1 MDIETVAHDTPE
13 KIHTITIDPATGIQ
27 PHHGRSVAAALGLSG
42 DLAKQAA
49 KVLGGLYAA
58 FLGTDAEQIEI
69 NPLAVCEGA
78 NGDELLVL
86 EAKVARSE
94 EHTSELQSLMRISY

>member
-1 MDIETVAHDTPE
+1 M
-13 KIHTITIDPATGIQ
+13 
-27 PHHGRSVAAALGLSG
+27 PHHGRSVAAALELEG

-49 KVLGGLYAA
+49 KVLAGLYNA
-58 FLGTDAEQIEI
+58 FLATDAEQIEI

-86 EAKVARSE
+86 AAKLGFDGNAMFRHKDIADPRTMTE
-94 EHTSELQSLMRISY
+94 EDPADVTGAVDHHPP